1 MTQSDIDQFL
11 NSLGLITTEFDSDR
25 KIVLYKTP
33 DTDRIFAIIHDQTN
47 PLIIEARCDT
57 QLAKLLR
64 TKYESV
70 LPSHNMNS
78 KSWNKIICSGQLT
91 DDEIQD
97 LLRLSHDLS
106 LADNSV

>member
-1 MTQSDIDQFL
+1 MKQPDAHQFL
-11 NSLGLITTEFDSDR
+11 SSLGPIATELDPDR
-25 KIVLYKTP
+25 QLLLYKTSG
-33 DTDRIFAIIHDQTN
+33 TDRIFAIIHDQTN

-70 LPSHNMNS
+70 LPSRNMNS